1 MANRNIFASFT
12 AAAAMATVLATP
24 SVAAADT
31 YWHPTNNEA
40 GVKTYPEH
48 FKSSQSRDQV
58 RAEAEKA
65 VSNGGDNRLRGG
77 NYPAAVKNQT
87 SEKTRQQVIDELKQ
101 ETPAQ
106 REARNQAM
114 AG

>member
-12 AAAAMATVLATP
+12 AAAAMATVMAMPGVAT
-24 SVAAADT
+24 ADT
-31 YWHPTNNEA
+31 YWHPANNEA

-48 FKSSQSRDQV
+48 FKSTQSRDQV
-58 RAEAEKA
+58 RAEAGEA
-65 VSNGGDNRLRGG
+65 VRKGGDNRLRAG
-77 NYPAAVKNQT
+77 NYPAAAKSQA
-87 SEKTRQQVIDELKQ
+87 SEKTRQQVIDEVKN